1 MSLSRSLLAA
11 GVALAAL
18 GAAFAVQAQEEPLKV
33 AFVYVGPIG
42 DFGWSYRHDQGRL
55 AVEAA
60 FGDKV
65 ETTYVESVPE
75 GPDGERVIQQLVDAG
90 NTLIFT
96 TSFGYMEQTLAVAE
110 LEPDVFFE
118 HATGF
123 KRLDNVSTYAG
134 RFYEGRFIQ
143 GVIAGRLTKSNIG
156 CYVGSFPIPEVV
168 SGINAFTLG
177 MRSVNPDATVKVS
190 WVYSWYDP
198 GKEAEATNALIDQGC
213 DIVTQHTDSPAPLQ
227 TAANRGLLAFGQD
240 SDMIDFAPKSQL
252 TANIDDW
259 NDYYVSRVQA
269 VMDGTWTSTDTWTGL
284 EGKMLVMAPYR
295 NMPDDVAAEAAKV
308 EADIKSGAFHVFT
321 GPLIDQTGAEKLAAG
336 SVLPDPDILS
346 MNWFVQGVDAQMPQ

>member
-1 MSLSRSLLAA
+1 MTRLSRTLLAA
-11 GVALAAL
+11 GVAVAAL
-18 GAAFAVQAQEEPLKV
+18 GTAGAAPAQEPLKV
-33 AFVYVGPIG
+33 AFVYVGPVG
-42 DFGWSYRHDQGRL
+42 DFGWSYRHDVGRK

-60 FGDKV
+60 FGDAV
-65 ETTYVESVPE
+65 ETSFVESVPE
-75 GPDGERVIQQLVDAG
+75 GPDAERVIQQLVDAG

-110 LEPDVFFE
+110 FEPDVYFE

-143 GVIAGRLTKSNIG
+143 GVIAGRLTKTNIG

-177 MRSVNPDATVKVS
+177 MRSVNPEATVKVA

-198 GKEAEATNALIDQGC
+198 GKEAEATGALIDQGC
-213 DIVTQHTDSPAPLQ
+213 DIVTQHTDSPAPVQ

-240 SDMIDFAPKSQL
+240 SDMIDFAPNNQL
-252 TANIDDW
+252 TANINVWDQ
-259 NDYYVSRVQA
+259 YYVDRVKA
-269 VMDGTWTSTDTWTGL
+269 VMDGTWTSTDTWSGL
-284 EGKMLVMAPYR
+284 ETGILAMAPYR
-295 NMPDDVAAEAAKV
+295 NMPDEVAAEAARI
-308 EADIKSGAFHVFT
+308 EASLAAHEMHVFE
-321 GPLIDQTGAEKLAAG
+321 GPLLDQSGAEKLPAG
-336 SVLPDPDILS
+336 TDLPDADILS
-346 MNWFVQGVDAQMPQ
+346 MNWFVQGVDAQMPE